1 MKYIFLLACSQ
12 SISTFFWSN
21 WESITAK
28 QDYITDNENKTEQPC
43 KVGVSWLLFVRSLMK
58 WSDVEMGRMVAV
70 MSRDSSRECVVFCH
84 FISNKPNHSGTCSL
98 TFRGVALL
106 IMFLVVEE
114 IKIVWIYIIWLNWKI
129 QFLSCLCV
137 GECWVVWFHFQ
148 FHNS

>member
-1 MKYIFLLACSQ
+1 MRIKRSSLVKSVLA
-12 SISTFFWSN
+12 
-21 WESITAK
+21 
-28 QDYITDNENKTEQPC
+28 
-43 KVGVSWLLFVRSLMK
+43 GVLFVRSLMK

-114 IKIVWIYIIWLNWKI
+114 ITIV
-129 QFLSCLCV
+129 
-137 GECWVVWFHFQ
+137 
-148 FHNS
+148 